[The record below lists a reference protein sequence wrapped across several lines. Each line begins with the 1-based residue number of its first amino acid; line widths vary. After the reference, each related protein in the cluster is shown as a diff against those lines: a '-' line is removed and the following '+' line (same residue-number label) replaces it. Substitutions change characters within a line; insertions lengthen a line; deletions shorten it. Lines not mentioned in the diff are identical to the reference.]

1 MDALYHNP
9 ILTVFLSLL
18 AIIIIGNSGLQLY
31 MLNAPPVVIEKEF
44 DHNGAA
50 GYSLGPLIYINPT
63 EPATRYRVLRHE
75 YQHYM
80 QQSLL
85 TPLGFLGFYIG
96 EYLLEGSF
104 DNVSFE
110 QEAVKKENDSLE
122 FEVFNIKTFKKMKVY
137 PDMEGIE

>member
-1 MDALYHNP
+1 MENLYTNPWVTIPLTILYACLALNFAGAIFALNADP
-9 ILTVFLSLL
+9 ILIPIETKNPSFTGITI
-18 AIIIIGNSGLQLY
+18 APFIILKNECLTY
-31 MLNAPPVVIEKEF
+31 T
-44 DHNGAA
+44 D
-50 GYSLGPLIYINPT
+50 
-63 EPATRYRVLRHE
+63 LRRE

-137 PDMEGIE
+137 SDMGGGIE